1 MSTATMSPGKTG
13 NVEAIANKL
22 REYCVKGDF
31 TDAQK
36 AMYADDVV
44 STEPEE
50 MKGFSK
56 ETKGKKAVADKMDK
70 WLSSVDKV
78 HRVDVSEPQIAGNA
92 FSFVLQM
99 DLTMKGQERMSMPEI
114 CVYTVKDGKVV
125 SEQFFW

>member
-1 MSTATMSPGKTG
+1 MSPGKTG